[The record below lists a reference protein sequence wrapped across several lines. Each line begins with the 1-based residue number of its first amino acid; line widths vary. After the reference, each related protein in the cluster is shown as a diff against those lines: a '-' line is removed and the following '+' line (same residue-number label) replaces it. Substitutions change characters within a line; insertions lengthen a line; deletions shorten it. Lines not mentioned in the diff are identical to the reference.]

1 LFFVAALQVVFVRLS
16 SHYPEF
22 GQMKRFIDFARN
34 FATQEDGAA
43 LVEYGMLLLLIA
55 VLVIVTIKSVGTK
68 VSKGFE
74 SVNSSL
80 P

>member
-1 LFFVAALQVVFVRLS
+1 
-16 SHYPEF
+16 
-22 GQMKRFIDFARN
+22 
-34 FATQEDGAA
+34 
-43 LVEYGMLLLLIA
+43 MLHLLIA

-74 SVNSSL
+74 SVNKNL

>member
-1 LFFVAALQVVFVRLS
+1 LQVVVVSLS
-16 SHYPEF
+16 HHPEF
-22 GQMKRFIDFARN
+22 GQMKRFMDFARN
-34 FATQEDGAA
+34 FAKQEDGAA

-74 SVNSSL
+74 SVNSQL

>member
-1 LFFVAALQVVFVRLS
+1 
-16 SHYPEF
+16 
-22 GQMKRFIDFARN
+22 MKRFIGFARN

-68 VSKGFE
+68 VSKGFQ
-74 SVNSSL
+74 SVNANL

>member
-1 LFFVAALQVVFVRLS
+1 
-16 SHYPEF
+16 
-22 GQMKRFIDFARN
+22 MKRFIGFARN

-74 SVNSSL
+74 SVNSNL

>member
-1 LFFVAALQVVFVRLS
+1 
-16 SHYPEF
+16 
-22 GQMKRFIDFARN
+22 MKRFMDFARN
-34 FATQEDGAA
+34 FAKQEDGAA

-68 VSKGFE
+68 VSQGFE
-74 SVNSSL
+74 SVNSQL

>member
-1 LFFVAALQVVFVRLS
+1 MVVLLS

-22 GQMKRFIDFARN
+22 GQMKRFIGFARN
-34 FATQEDGAA
+34 FAKQEDGAA

-74 SVNSSL
+74 SVNANL